1 MEIRQFR
8 RQYDLELIPA
18 SHHGI
23 ILGSLVWDPIIGK
36 PKFNHPGMS
45 NHIFNAFRTAN
56 LINNEELVSFLESSK
71 NIPLGP
77 AQFSSI
83 VSEVEIDID
92 FAGSLDYHQI
102 NALEASM
109 GLEKIKKFS
118 FADLQ
123 ARIMTNLERVR
134 IFDLLDTLK
143 KDQWE
148 EYDGKIRRLFMI
160 TELYYGN
167 IKMIIDS
174 SLKTTFEAQSAMKT
188 IDAEN
193 QVSLGNRLEYTFA
206 HNEVPFA
213 MRLERVKRF
222 IA

>member
-45 NHIFNAFRTAN
+45 NHIYNAFRTAN

-109 GLEKIKKFS
+109 GLEKIK
-118 FADLQ
+118 
-123 ARIMTNLERVR
+123 
-134 IFDLLDTLK
+134 
-143 KDQWE
+143 
-148 EYDGKIRRLFMI
+148 
-160 TELYYGN
+160 
-167 IKMIIDS
+167 S
-174 SLKTTFEAQSAMKT
+174 S
-188 IDAEN
+188 
-193 QVSLGNRLEYTFA
+193 VSLIFKL
-206 HNEVPFA
+206 V
-213 MRLERVKRF
+213 L
-222 IA
+222 

>member
-1 MEIRQFR
+1 
-8 RQYDLELIPA
+8 
-18 SHHGI
+18 
-23 ILGSLVWDPIIGK
+23 
-36 PKFNHPGMS
+36 
-45 NHIFNAFRTAN
+45 
-56 LINNEELVSFLESSK
+56 
-71 NIPLGP
+71 
-77 AQFSSI
+77 
-83 VSEVEIDID
+83 
-92 FAGSLDYHQI
+92 
-102 NALEASM
+102 
-109 GLEKIKKFS
+109 
-118 FADLQ
+118 
-123 ARIMTNLERVR
+123 
-134 IFDLLDTLK
+134 
-143 KDQWE
+143 
-148 EYDGKIRRLFMI
+148 MI